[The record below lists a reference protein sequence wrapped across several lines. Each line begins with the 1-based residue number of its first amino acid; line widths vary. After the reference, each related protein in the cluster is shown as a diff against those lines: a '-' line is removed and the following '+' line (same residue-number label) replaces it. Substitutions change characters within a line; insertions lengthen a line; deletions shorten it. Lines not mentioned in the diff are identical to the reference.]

1 MNSLSAFYLAEKMIR
16 NGAPLED
23 MEQVIV
29 LLKDEINKL
38 KPHNV
43 LIVSPRSTI
52 EVNNIVIEI
61 LAYLQGSFN
70 KDYAPQMLTLC
81 MAYFRLDPDMV
92 DFLLSFYSKWTQP
105 IEQDTQEPVTKRG
118 KRKSKKEPQNA
129 V

>member
-16 NGAPLED
+16 NTAPRED

-38 KPHNV
+38 KPYNV

-70 KDYAPQMLTLC
+70 KDYAPQMITLC
-81 MAYFRLDPDMV
+81 MAYFRLDTDMI
-92 DFLLSFYSKWTQP
+92 DLLLSFY
-105 IEQDTQEPVTKRG
+105 QDDKPAEDKKRG
-118 KRKSKKEPQNA
+118 RRKSKQEPQDA